1 MINPLLLTDFQ
12 KTIHHKC
19 YAEGLTKLV
28 SYWTPRLSRKDNI
41 DKVVMFGLQPFI
53 KKYLIEYFNENFFN
67 QEAPTSI
74 SGEQFTKSQ
83 KGMCY
88 VYRDGENIIYEDEL
102 TIKEVEYKE
111 DNLLKTVYKDGKLMR
126 EHSLKEIRK
135 KLHRKF

>member
-1 MINPLLLTDFQ
+1 
-12 KTIHHKC
+12 
-19 YAEGLTKLV
+19 
-28 SYWTPRLSRKDNI
+28 
-41 DKVVMFGLQPFI
+41 
-53 KKYLIEYFNENFFN
+53 
-67 QEAPTSI
+67 
-74 SGEQFTKSQ
+74 
-83 KGMCY
+83 MCY